1 MASEDYKRQ
10 AFKELYEGSSWRGY
24 DAVMANT
31 SALGY
36 SEMVSNINKYAD
48 LLEKEAPLG
57 GVNVRPNI
65 ELQEVQHMG
74 DTYYVIK
81 GEHSNFLWKD
91 GGGYALGN
99 TPPGSGIGDQGVAI
113 SNNADAIRDFFQNTG
128 TKLYT
133 EADKK
138 LAAYFLNRR
147 LPTEGDIFK
156 ASVILETG
164 GLLPEEYKAFQD
176 NSNPDSAKAIP
187 LATREKYVQGAM
199 ITAKANGETTLS
211 KDVELMI
218 DMATCVQKYENSI
231 NYPEAYT
238 FSEVQEIYKE
248 YRALREEW
256 MAIPGPKTVTLYNW
270 DIGDCEWPGEDT
282 ASNPYIKEGLYN
294 SKDVVT
300 EDREKFLKLAESK
313 PAGQS
318 FTKQE
323 LDAAGIRTYSRKER
337 GGQATTTDTANAA
350 LAGGTPSQTS
360 TDKPKPAS
368 STSPA
373 GTNSDTTG
381 SLASPSSS
389 TKATDPKDDDSTSS
403 DSDTD
408 SLASASPAAPSK
420 PASKPMTGSGAG
432 SGSGSSHE
440 EPGSSGAVPNPPL
453 QRSHSANFPAGTDS
467 YEVQRGDTLS
477 GIAAQF
483 GTTVDTL
490 VELNNI
496 HNRNLIHPHQIIRLP
511 GGSADLTNN
520 TALAGTGAGGS
531 GGAYTVVAGDTLSD
545 IAERHGTDYHTLAQ
559 MNGIA
564 DPHLIR
570 PGQKIRLPEQAGGL
584 GSADDASAAQAPGL
598 VGFSDR
604 Q

>member
-350 LAGGTPSQTS
+350 LAGGSSSQTP
-360 TDKPKPAS
+360 TDKPKP
-368 STSPA
+368 
-373 GTNSDTTG
+373 
-381 SLASPSSS
+381 
-389 TKATDPKDDDSTSS
+389 
-403 DSDTD
+403 
-408 SLASASPAAPSK
+408 
-420 PASKPMTGSGAG
+420 
-432 SGSGSSHE
+432 
-440 EPGSSGAVPNPPL
+440 
-453 QRSHSANFPAGTDS
+453 
-467 YEVQRGDTLS
+467 
-477 GIAAQF
+477 
-483 GTTVDTL
+483 
-490 VELNNI
+490 
-496 HNRNLIHPHQIIRLP
+496 
-511 GGSADLTNN
+511 
-520 TALAGTGAGGS
+520 
-531 GGAYTVVAGDTLSD
+531 
-545 IAERHGTDYHTLAQ
+545 
-559 MNGIA
+559 
-564 DPHLIR
+564 
-570 PGQKIRLPEQAGGL
+570 
-584 GSADDASAAQAPGL
+584 
-598 VGFSDR
+598 
-604 Q
+604 